1 MTHKLI
7 AAFLFALSRDAH
19 PGRTIL
25 GSQRPP
31 NLIKENVEMTQYRI
45 RFAFA
50 LVLCALTL
58 AGCQSDV
65 TLSKA
70 VRKGDTLL
78 VSLGNA
84 DPNGEYSNIN
94 NTLIRESDVSA
105 SIFDSGWVTHPVKVR
120 QVFRVFGDPTA
131 VNARARGKAQW
142 MAVIDLVNPTG
153 SGKPNLALG
162 AAALI
167 LRSPAFKEQQVV
179 QTEIISGVGTP
190 QDFVTQNDPGD
201 LGIDKLQFVKP
212 AKQALVSVSGTLPQD
227 TRLAGAEYRFNI
239 PDIHAVDW
247 LSNRLEAASPA
258 KLSSEQ
264 QVHFEFSREEREAP
278 IGTDVMV
285 VLTSPEGVNQDE
297 LAAFNFVMLS
307 DLDNIANNPSYWQEH
322 FSGAVFYDTDGREIA
337 TLGQT
342 IGENE

>member
-1 MTHKLI
+1 MKQH
-7 AAFLFALSRDAH
+7 
-19 PGRTIL
+19 G
-25 GSQRPP
+25 
-31 NLIKENVEMTQYRI
+31 I
-45 RFAFA
+45 RFTFCV
-50 LVLCALTL
+50 VLCVLALT
-58 AGCQSDV
+58 GCQSDV

-70 VRKGDTLL
+70 VRKGDTLV

-84 DPNGEYSNIN
+84 DPNGEYSNLTR
-94 NTLIRESDVSA
+94 TLIRESDISA

-131 VNARARGKAQW
+131 VNTKARGKAQW

-162 AAALI
+162 SAALV

-190 QDFVTQNDPGD
+190 QDFITQNDPGE
-201 LGIDKLQFVKP
+201 LGLDKLQFVQP
-212 AKQALVSVSGTLPQD
+212 AKQALVSVSGTLPQGIK
-227 TRLAGAEYRFNI
+227 LAGAEYRFNI
-239 PDIHAVDW
+239 PDVHALDW
-247 LSNRLEAASPA
+247 LLNRLEAAAPA

-264 QVHFEFSREEREAP
+264 QVHFEFSRQEREAP
-278 IGTDVMV
+278 IGTDVLV
-285 VLTSPEGVNQDE
+285 VLTSTEGVIQEE

-307 DLDNIANNPSYWQEH
+307 DLDNIANNPSYWQDH
-322 FSGAVFYDTDGREIA
+322 FSGAVFYDTDGQEIA
-337 TLGQT
+337 TLGQV